1 MDAWRKIIC
10 SIVFTLAIGSS
21 TVSAQDIVIGFSG
34 PLSGPGAGY
43 GQDCVSGIEL
53 AVREI
58 NETNALT
65 VKGRIYR
72 LRLER
77 LDDRMDPTQA
87 VSNAHRF
94 VAQYKT
100 PVIFSPT
107 STAVGA
113 LLRINQTPGSS
124 FLLAAYTSIHIFHH
138 LGNKLLIN
146 PTTDFLSYI
155 HAQSDQAWKR
165 GWRTGAMVVT
175 FGAYGDAWRQSFKQA
190 WEKKGGRVIGDF
202 PVNYYTETDFS
213 APLASA
219 IATKPDFLLIGGP
232 SATTALVV
240 EQARGMGFKGGF
252 IVTDQAKLDAMSRM
266 LKGKNKMDQM
276 IGLGSVSDLPL
287 PAVANF
293 RTKFKAAFKRP
304 PTWEAALHYTMMHLL
319 AKAMAQAES
328 VDDPLVIRKAME
340 KILPV
345 AGDTYPCELFGISE
359 NGVIYCGGVIQS
371 VDKGAFSK
379 TRYFLSFPKTREEF
393 EQYKQL
399 SKTREPENIRWLPL
413 Q

>member
-1 MDAWRKIIC
+1 MKVWKTFFC
-10 SIVFTLAIGSS
+10 LFVLLVLARVPSA
-21 TVSAQDIVIGFSG
+21 SAQDVVIGFSG
-34 PLSGPGAGY
+34 PLSGPGGGY
-43 GQDCVSGIEL
+43 GQDCSSGIEL
-53 AVREI
+53 AVKEI
-58 NETNALT
+58 SSNGGLT
-65 VKGRIYR
+65 IKGRVYR

-94 VAQYKT
+94 VAQYKS

-113 LLRINQTPGSS
+113 LARINQIPGSS
-124 FLLAAYTSIHIFHH
+124 FLLAAYTSIHTYHD
-138 LGNKLLIN
+138 LGNRLLVN

-155 HAQSDQAWKR
+155 NAQSDQAWKR
-165 GWRTGAMVVT
+165 GWRSGAMVVT
-175 FGAYGDAWRQSFKQA
+175 FGAYGDAWRRAFKQV
-190 WEKKGGRVIGDF
+190 WKKKGGRILGDF

-219 IATKPDFLLIGGP
+219 IAAKPDFLLIGGP

-252 IVTDQAKLDAMSRM
+252 IVTDQAKLDAIARM
-266 LKGKNKMDQM
+266 LKDKHKMDQM

-287 PAVANF
+287 PAVADF
-293 RTKFKAAFKRP
+293 RRKYSNAFKRP
-304 PTWEAALHYTMMHLL
+304 PSWEAALHYSMMHVL
-319 AKAMAQAES
+319 ARAMVQAET
-328 VDDPLVIRKAME
+328 VNDPLAIRKALE

-345 AGDTYPCELFGISE
+345 AGDVYPSELFGIGE

-371 VDKGAFSK
+371 VDNGAFSK

-393 EQYKQL
+393 EKYKQL
-399 SKTREPENIRWLPL
+399 SKTREPENIRWWPI